1 MPINESTYEPMLK
14 TLYPEEVIRN
24 ETYRKNPLLAMI
36 PKDETFFGDASKEP
50 IVIGNPQNRSASF
63 TVANSYVSSTLYRN
77 FLLTR
82 VPNYSIA
89 QVFNET
95 LLASQSDKGA
105 FAPALKAEMDNALR
119 SLSSAIASQLFRS
132 GTGTLG
138 QLSASAVVNSSSVP
152 VQLAQPEDGVN
163 FEAQMSIAFSATDG
177 GSIRSGTAYIVS
189 IDHITGSF
197 LCSATVGG
205 SPAALSSLITGV
217 AAGDYVYASQGDTN
231 AVITGMLGWLPGS
244 AVTSTLFFGVD
255 RTVDKSRMAG
265 VTFDGSAE
273 TIEEALIDGAA
284 LIARE
289 GGAPDY
295 AFMSYRD
302 FRNLQKAL
310 GSKMQSIQ
318 YTNVVVPEPGVS
330 IGFNAI
336 VIAGPDGDLKVIPD
350 KNCPVGKCFMVQ
362 MDTWKLKSLG
372 PLVRLFTTDG
382 LDMIRDFNTDSVI
395 FRINSYAQL
404 SCRAPGF
411 NGVITLPQ

>member
-1 MPINESTYEPMLK
+1 MPINETTYEPMLK
-14 TLYPEEVIRN
+14 TLYPPDVIRN
-24 ETYRKNPLLAMI
+24 EVYRKNPFLALL
-36 PKDETFFGDASKEP
+36 PKDETFGGDASKEP
-50 IVIGNPQNRSASF
+50 IIIGNPQNRSASF
-63 TVANSYVSSTLYRN
+63 AVANSYVSSSLYRN
-77 FLLTR
+77 FLITR

-95 LLASQSDKGA
+95 LLASQSEKGA
-105 FAPALKAEMDNALR
+105 FAPALKAEMDNAIR
-119 SLSSAIASQLFRS
+119 SLSNAIASQLFRG

-138 QLSASAVVNSSSVP
+138 QIAATATLNSASVP
-152 VQLAQPEDGVN
+152 VQFAQPEDGVN

-177 GSIRSGTAYIVS
+177 GTPRSGTAYIVS
-189 IDHITGSF
+189 IDHVAGNF

-205 SPAALSSLITGV
+205 TPTALSTLVPGV
-217 AAGDYVYASQGDTN
+217 SVGDYVYASSGDQN
-231 AVITGMLGWLPGS
+231 SVISGALAWLPGS
-244 AVTSTLFFGVD
+244 SVSNTPFFGVD

-265 VTFDGSAE
+265 ITYDGSAE

-289 GGAPDY
+289 GGAPEY

-318 YTNVVVPEPGVS
+318 YTDVVVNEPGVTV
-330 IGFNAI
+330 GFNAI
-336 VIAGPDGDLKVIPD
+336 KIAGPDGELKVIPD
-350 KNCPVGKCFMVQ
+350 KNCPVGKCFMIQ

-372 PLVRLFTTDG
+372 PIVRLFNSDG
-382 LDMIRDFNTDSVI
+382 LDMIRDINTDSVI
-395 FRINSYAQL
+395 FRINSYANL